1 MLRVPL
7 WEAGPKHLQFISY
20 CCSPVQWCNAMEV
33 LTGSS
38 SLSWDLLSTM
48 VPLVEEG
55 QGWCT
60 HSGTLSFVVTIK
72 VKKAWRMNHTRQ

>member
-7 WEAGPKHLQFISY
+7 WEVGPRHLQFISY
-20 CCSPVQWCNAMEV
+20 CHSPVQWCHAMEG

-38 SLSWDLLSTM
+38 SLPWHFLSIM
-48 VPLVEEG
+48 VALVEEG
-55 QGWCT
+55 QQWCT

-72 VKKAWRMNHTRQ
+72 VKKTWRMNHTRQ